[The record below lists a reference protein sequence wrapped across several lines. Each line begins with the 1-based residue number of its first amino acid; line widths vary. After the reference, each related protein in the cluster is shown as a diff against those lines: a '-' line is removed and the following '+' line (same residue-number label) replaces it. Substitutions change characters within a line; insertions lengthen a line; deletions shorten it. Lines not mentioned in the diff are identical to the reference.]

1 MIMLLPFVLTTVFLF
16 SVGAIIGSFLNVVI
30 YRSVE
35 QESWVTGRS
44 KCENCEHQIRWFD
57 NIPLISY
64 LVLKGKCRDCQVPI
78 GVAHPVVELLTGSLF
93 VWWYWFGAFFFQLSH
108 SPFQT
113 IQPLFW
119 LLVGILLLMIVA
131 ADILYYIIPDTVVA
145 ALFALTVLYRITLV
159 TFGIMQVTDF
169 VWSVVA
175 MLVAFTFFASLWL
188 LTKGKG
194 FGMGDVKLVVPLA
207 LLLGWQKVFVG
218 LFLAFLFGAVVG
230 VTLILLRKKQF
241 SDAVPFGPF
250 LVLGTITAL
259 LFGQNLIQWY
269 WSLL

>member
-1 MIMLLPFVLTTVFLF
+1 MITLLPFALTTLFLF
-16 SVGAIIGSFLNVVI
+16 SIGAILGSFLNVVI
-30 YRSVE
+30 YRTVE

-44 KCENCEHQIRWFD
+44 KCEQCGHQIRWFD
-57 NIPLISY
+57 NIPLVSF
-64 LVLKGKCRDCQVPI
+64 LVLKGRCRDCKAPI
-78 GVAHPVVELLTGSLF
+78 GITHPVIELLTGSLF

-131 ADILYYIIPDTVVA
+131 ADMMYYIIPDTAVM
-145 ALFALTVLYRITLV
+145 ALFALTVMYRIALV
-159 TFGIMQVTDF
+159 VFGIMQITDL
-169 VWSVVA
+169 VWSIAA
-175 MLVAFTFFASLWL
+175 MLVAFTFFASLWFF
-188 LTKGKG
+188 TKGKG

-207 LLLGWQKVFVG
+207 LLLGWQKLFVG

-230 VTLILLRKKQF
+230 VGLIVLRKKRLK
-241 SDAVPFGPF
+241 DAVPFGPF
-250 LVLGTITAL
+250 LILGTITAL
-259 LFGQNLIQWY
+259 LFGQNLLQWY